1 MYKNILVPI
10 AFGHEVEVDTALRA
24 SKTLRDEGGKIILL
38 SVLEPVTG
46 MVAGYLPEGVH
57 DKVRAEVLTFLE
69 QLAQKISGN
78 VEAHVD
84 MGGAGQRILE
94 FAEEHACDCI
104 VIRSH
109 KPGLEDYFLGST
121 AARVV
126 RHAQC
131 SVHVVR

>member
-10 AFGHEVEVDTALRA
+10 AYGHEVETDTALDVA
-24 SKTLRDEGGKIILL
+24 KTLREAGGKIVLL
-38 SVLEPVTG
+38 SVLEPVSG

-57 DKVRAEVLTFLE
+57 EKVQEEVRQYLDGLGSK
-69 QLAQKISGN
+69 L
-78 VEAHVD
+78 D
-84 MGGAGQRILE
+84 GAIDVRVMAGSAGPIILE
-94 FAEEHACDCI
+94 CAEESGCDCI
-104 VIRSH
+104 IIRSH

-131 SVHVVR
+131 SVHVIR